1 MVSKGLTGVGLAHHS
16 GQCDASNYDV
26 QAHIGESRAAPDPSY
41 PRRRGIQYAA
51 AYRFNHCAPLEYWI
65 ARLSAQLRTRRA
77 TTAVRY
83 SRGAFRPGF
92 ANRFAQIKRAQG
104 MPGACCTRGLV
115 CNRCAENAHTS
126 IQVQSEHSGIPC
138 AMVLRLTSSSC
149 VRKICQNVR
158 TGGSDQPPV
167 AGSDPVRAQ
176 RPRACRGARD
186 RSGVFLN
193 PNSCTGFEPEPS
205 KEGSG

>member
-1 MVSKGLTGVGLAHHS
+1 MAVWVEGIEVSEQAVLMGGACLSRPGGV
-16 GQCDASNYDV
+16 
-26 QAHIGESRAAPDPSY
+26 IPRACGVSSTL
-41 PRRRGIQYAA
+41 RFSIQSL
-51 AYRFNHCAPLEYWI
+51 RPLEYWI
-65 ARLSAQLRTRRA
+65 PASAGMTTECDFAISRHVLSEVCIFVCPPSKTEGAGKTGCALHPRSRVHLRT
-77 TTAVRY
+77 
-83 SRGAFRPGF
+83 
-92 ANRFAQIKRAQG
+92 K
-104 MPGACCTRGLV
+104 
-115 CNRCAENAHTS
+115 NAHTS
-126 IQVQSEHSGIPC
+126 IQVQRRASGLPC
-138 AMVLRLTSSSC
+138 AMALRLTSSSC

>member
-1 MVSKGLTGVGLAHHS
+1 MSLRSSGLR
-16 GQCDASNYDV
+16 DFASSAMTMKYRRPT
-26 QAHIGESRAAPDPSY
+26 EPSY
-41 PRRRGIQYAA
+41 PAKASIQYAA
-51 AYRFNHCAPLEYWI
+51 VYRFYHCCLWNTGSP
-65 ARLSAQLRTRRA
+65 
-77 TTAVRY
+77 
-83 SRGAFRPGF
+83 AFAGDDKRVWDRIL
-92 ANRFAQIKRAQG
+92 AARFASEACQRHPRKQRAQG
-104 MPGACCTRGLV
+104 RPGARCTRGLV
-115 CNRCAENAHTS
+115 CNCAQKTRTRAYRFS
-126 IQVQSEHSGIPC
+126 GEHSGLPC
-138 AMVLRLTSSSC
+138 AMALRLTSSSC